1 MKVGG
6 MGIQF
11 INKKGVNVD
20 SFLYT
25 NVVGWK
31 YSRSDETLHIELGQT
46 KAEGREANI
55 EKEIGIRTPDGE
67 EIGLLMREHAQK
79 VAKTIKLEKK
89 EKAAAEE
96 KRLKEAVGTYRIEN
110 PVTCREGAA
119 FDSAQTVQLEIGDV
133 IEVTEAAIATQK
145 EPDDTTRLKCEK
157 GWLSLKPHL
166 CVKLDADGA
175 PQPLQP
181 PPPPPPPPLCLRTLA
196 APAPAPCP
204 APARPS
210 ALSARGRAQATRSSL
225 KGRRR
230 SSSRRWTA

>member
-46 KAEGREANI
+46 KADGREANI
-55 EKEIGIRTPDGE
+55 EKEIGIKTPDGE

-96 KRLKEAVGTYRIEN
+96 KRLQEAVGTYRIEN

-181 PPPPPPPPLCLRTLA
+181 PPPPPLV
-196 APAPAPCP
+196 PAGPRCSCYRPSP
-204 APARPS
+204 APARPW
-210 ALSARGRAQATRSSL
+210 ALSARGLAQATRSSL

>member
-46 KAEGREANI
+46 KADGREANI
-55 EKEIGIRTPDGE
+55 EKEIGIKTPDGE

-96 KRLKEAVGTYRIEN
+96 KRLQEAVGTYRIEN

-181 PPPPPPPPLCLRTLA
+181 PPPPPPVGPR
-196 APAPAPCP
+196 PASSPRP
-204 APARPS
+204 APARPW
-210 ALSARGRAQATRSSL
+210 ALSARGLAQATRSSL